1 MSEMASSLDVAC
13 IDDGVRELFGPCGKP
28 TFSDSTTCFA
38 VLHDQ
43 FLLASLRMQLF
54 GTLIGSGDASVT
66 GLAFAGRNLRPFT
79 L

>member
-1 MSEMASSLDVAC
+1 MSEMTSSLDVAC

-43 FLLASLRMQLF
+43 
-54 GTLIGSGDASVT
+54 VT
-66 GLAFAGRNLRPFT
+66 GRLSSSGSRGPLP
-79 L
+79 